1 MSVQMQCTVEVCRN
15 GCPAACDSSGYPP
28 PNAILKPKISFNQAP
43 NRKNEN
49 NNQPPQNQRG
59 NTRRQQ
65 NYDHSHDIV
74 LDDDVALTAA
84 ESNHQPAAVLPLEL
98 QNHRRALEED
108 GAEHKNS
115 HNQVSNPVGHP
126 AAGASENGNGNDIK
140 LNNEQILLIT
150 TTPRPISYKLNEDA
164 LQHENSKLINELK
177 QFAGMDLHRLT
188 EGLLNVKQA
197 SSAGQLNHLNHLN
210 GLLMSK
216 PTDPVILDSLPSL
229 TSHIQ
234 QLQNDHLEKVF
245 QNERLRELALESGL
259 KLNQINEFLPQAQPL
274 MAIGG
279 KTTTND
285 NSTIDF
291 DSLLNSVNNLISS
304 GSQSVSSTAAPAF
317 QAVSTTTSTQ
327 SPVTENKDLYLEE
340 EPDDLSVPTLAN
352 ADEGANDVSLK
363 QAEAQDK
370 NADQSRVNVRVLNH
384 QLRDNDNNQFKH
396 EPLPKN
402 QPSYIIETSPNK
414 PAPLGQ
420 PLSSVQ
426 SKPLA
431 LPSNSVPAGMAPLE
445 PQSLP
450 NKSPP
455 PPPQFHPQQSSN
467 NKQQPSINYFYQNGH
482 LMPSP
487 NLIQPLMNHQHH
499 QPLHFQYLPFNGL
512 PVNSLNSL
520 PMNLNSFNSLSSLNG
535 LPMNLLANPQ
545 TPVVTK
551 PPKQISKLANLLKQN
566 SLTQYGYSL
575 LQSFTK
581 KDKNQPANDP
591 ANAGLLSLF
600 PAGTRALRVGR
611 NVRMQIPNKLGR
623 IKLKRENGDAS
634 KVRTRRSI
642 GSHVSVK
649 QEFQV
654 VTPLDM
660 QFGDYDEEQE
670 LGQPELLQGRSD
682 LQVKEAKS
690 LICIQFKSTLMIA
703 SVLAL
708 VLFALSVLACILLFK
723 RYKKLEN

>member
-1 MSVQMQCTVEVCRN
+1 MQCTVEVCRN
-15 GCPAACDSSGYPP
+15 GCPAACDTSGYPP

-49 NNQPPQNQRG
+49 NHPPPNQRG

-65 NYDHSHDIV
+65 NYDHSHDLV

-84 ESNHQPAAVLPLEL
+84 ESNHQPSAVLPLEL

-108 GAEHKNS
+108 ADHKS
-115 HNQVSNPVGHP
+115 QVSNPMATGNA
-126 AAGASENGNGNDIK
+126 AAGENANDIK

-150 TTPRPISYKLNEDA
+150 TTPRPTYKLLNEDA

-177 QFAGMDLHRLT
+177 QFAGMDLNRLT
-188 EGLLNVKQA
+188 EGLLNVKKA
-197 SSAGQLNHLNHLN
+197 PTSSNLNHL
-210 GLLMSK
+210 GSLLISK
-216 PTDPVILDSLPSL
+216 PTDQSIALESLPSL

-279 KTTTND
+279 KATSD

-291 DSLLNSVNNLISS
+291 DNLLNSVNNLISA
-304 GSQSVSSTAAPAF
+304 QSASSTAAP
-317 QAVSTTTSTQ
+317 AVSTTTSTQ

-340 EPDDLSVPTLAN
+340 EPTSDDISVPSLAN
-352 ADEGANDVSLK
+352 AEDDASLK
-363 QAEAQDK
+363 HIETPEKSALS
-370 NADQSRVNVRVLNH
+370 DQSRVNVRVLNH
-384 QLRDNDNNQFKH
+384 QLHDNGNQFKH
-396 EPLPKN
+396 EPLSKN

-414 PAPLGQ
+414 QAVQQLNQPLG
-420 PLSSVQ
+420 PTQ
-426 SKPLA
+426 SKPLGQA
-431 LPSNSVPAGMAPLE
+431 SNNVPAGMVPPE
-445 PQSLP
+445 SPT
-450 NKSPP
+450 NKS
-455 PPPQFHPQQSSN
+455 PPQFHPQQSN
-467 NKQQPSINYFYQNGH
+467 GKQQPSINYFYQNGH
-482 LMPSP
+482 LLHSP

-499 QPLHFQYLPFNGL
+499 QPLHFQYLPFNSL
-512 PVNSLNSL
+512 PVNSL
-520 PMNLNSFNSLSSLNG
+520 PMNLNSLNSLSSLNG
-535 LPMNLLANPQ
+535 LPMSLLTNAQ
-545 TPVVTK
+545 TPVAAK
-551 PPKQISKLANLLKQN
+551 PAKQSSKLANLFKQN

-575 LQSFTK
+575 LQSFK
-581 KDKNQPANDP
+581 KDKSQNDP
-591 ANAGLLSLF
+591 NNAGILSLF

-623 IKLKRENGDAS
+623 IKLKRENGDS
-634 KVRTRRSI
+634 LKVRTRRSI

-654 VTPLDM
+654 VTPLD
-660 QFGDYDEEQE
+660 FSEYEEQD

-690 LICIQFKSTLMIA
+690 LICFQFKSTLMLA
-703 SVLAL
+703 SGLAL
-708 VLFALSVLACILLFK
+708 VLFVLSVLVCLVMFK
-723 RYKKLEN
+723 RYKKLDN